1 METKRHTCRILHEE
15 HEAVFEL
22 LRRLQRALERTPLDT
37 VPADGDPEWTA
48 LLRDVRNGLEGEVA
62 RHFEFEERSLFP
74 LLVEAGE
81 GDLVDLL
88 NADHRAVREVSAPLL
103 EGIVRFQAGRL
114 DAAAWRALR
123 AFGLSLCGELADHA
137 GREEQSLLPAL
148 EDALS
153 EAADRE
159 LVTAY
164 AGAPAVADHP

>member
-22 LRRLQRALERTPLDT
+22 LRRLQRALERAPLDA
-37 VPADGDPEWTA
+37 VPAGGDPEWTA
-48 LLRDVRNGLEGEVA
+48 LLRDVRNGLEGEVT
-62 RHFEFEERSLFP
+62 RHFDFEEISLFP

-88 NADHRAVREVSAPLL
+88 NADHRAVREVSAPLI

-114 DAAAWRALR
+114 DAAGWRALR
-123 AFGLSLCGELADHA
+123 SVGLDLCGRLTDHA

-153 EAADRE
+153 EEADRE
-159 LVTAY
+159 LIAVY
-164 AGAPAVADHP
+164 LGAPVLADRV